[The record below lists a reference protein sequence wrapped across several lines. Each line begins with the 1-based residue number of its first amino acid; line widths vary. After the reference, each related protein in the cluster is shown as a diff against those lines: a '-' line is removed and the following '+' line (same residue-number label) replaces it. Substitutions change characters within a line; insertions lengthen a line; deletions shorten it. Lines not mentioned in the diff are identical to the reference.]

1 MSAELSF
8 MNYTAAAET
17 CVLNASREATTL
29 QHAQVQPEHLL
40 LTLLTPESGTAW
52 NLLASTLR
60 NPAMM
65 QEGLRIVLADALTTS
80 ENSPP
85 AFGFRIKRTLSE
97 AEEEARRAGHV
108 QVDTGHLLLGLL
120 NEGGAAGQM
129 LRRSGFDAAK
139 LRHWL
144 RQPQP
149 LAPVSAPTAT
159 RPIAPPALPTMSP
172 QPHTRDERLIL
183 LESQPLK
190 KLLPRLVSWPAVI
203 VMLGTLIISIV
214 LMGQDNFDLARAG
227 LVVFVLDS
235 WIVSLCV
242 HEFGHALLADLGGD
256 RSVRGNGYLSF
267 NPLKYTH
274 PLLSIIMPLLFMMMG
289 GIGLP
294 GGAVYIQTARLRGP
308 KWQSAVSFAGPAAS
322 ALMALVFALP
332 FVLRLFSL
340 DRYLDN
346 PLLWEACS
354 VVVYLNCAAVV
365 LNLLPIPPLDGF
377 GILAP
382 FLSANLRTLFY
393 TFSTFG
399 FLLIFMLFAVNPSI
413 RATFQTIVDSMLQT
427 LNVTPVLVDQGFQM
441 FMFWRQ

>member
-8 MNYTAAAET
+8 VNYTANAEA

-80 ENSPP
+80 DDLPP
-85 AFGFRIKRTLSE
+85 AYGFRIKRTLSE
-97 AEEEARRAGHV
+97 AEEEAQRAGHV

-129 LRRSGFDAAK
+129 LRRSGFDAVK

-149 LAPVSAPTAT
+149 LTPLVAAQPGATAPSRTTTP
-159 RPIAPPALPTMSP
+159 P
-172 QPHTRDERLIL
+172 QPRVRDERLIL

-203 VMLGTLIISIV
+203 VMLGTLLASAT
-214 LMGQDNFDLARAG
+214 LMFQADPDVARAG

-235 WIVSLCV
+235 WILSLCA

-322 ALMALVFALP
+322 ALMAVVFALP

-340 DRYLDN
+340 DRYLAN
-346 PLLWEACS
+346 PWLWEACS

-399 FLLIFMLFAVNPSI
+399 FLLIFMLFVVNPSI
-413 RATFQTIVDSMLQT
+413 RTAFQNTVDSMLQT
-427 LNVTPVLVDQGFQM
+427 LNVTPALVDQGFQM

>member
-8 MNYTAAAET
+8 TNYTATAET
-17 CVLNASREATTL
+17 CVLHASQEASTL
-29 QHAQVQPEHLL
+29 KHAQVQPEHLL

-60 NPAMM
+60 NPATL
-65 QEGLRIVLADALTTS
+65 QEGLRVVLADALPLS
-80 ENSPP
+80 EDSPP

-97 AEEEARRAGHV
+97 AEEEAQRAGQV

-129 LRRSGFDAAK
+129 LRRGGFDAVK

-149 LAPVSAPTAT
+149 LVPVTASAAAPVRAAAPIT
-159 RPIAPPALPTMSP
+159 PA
-172 QPHTRDERLIL
+172 QARTRDERLIL

-190 KLLPRLVSWPAVI
+190 QLLPRLISWPAVI
-203 VMLGTLIISIV
+203 VMLGTLIVSTV
-214 LMGQDNFDLARAG
+214 LMLQERPEVAQAG
-227 LVVFVLDS
+227 LILFVLDG
-235 WIVSLCV
+235 WILSLCA
-242 HEFGHALLADLGGD
+242 HEFGHALTADLGGD

-274 PLLSIIMPLLFMMMG
+274 PLLSIIMPIIFMMMG

-294 GGAVYIQTARLRGP
+294 GGAVYIQTARLRSP
-308 KWQSAVSFAGPAAS
+308 KWQSTVSFAGPAAS
-322 ALMALVFALP
+322 ALMAVIFSLP

-340 DRYLDN
+340 DRYLAN
-346 PLLWEACS
+346 PMVWEACS

-382 FLSANLRTLFY
+382 FLNADLRRLFY

-399 FLLIFMLFAVNPSI
+399 FFLIFMLFAVNPAI
-413 RATFQTIVDSMLQT
+413 RTTFQNIVDSMLQT
-427 LNVTPVLVDQGFQM
+427 LNVTPALVDQGFQM
-441 FMFWRQ
+441 FMFWRS

>member
-8 MNYTAAAET
+8 ANYTATAET
-17 CVLNASREATTL
+17 CVLNASQEAATL

-52 NLLASTLR
+52 DLLASTLR

-65 QEGLRIVLADALTTS
+65 QEGLRIVLADALTTA
-80 ENSPP
+80 ENAPP
-85 AFGFRIKRTLSE
+85 AYGFRIKRTLSE
-97 AEEEARRAGHV
+97 AEEEAQRAGQV

-129 LRRSGFDAAK
+129 LRRSGFDAMK

-149 LAPVSAPTAT
+149 PAPLAGSKAAPARAAT
-159 RPIAPPALPTMSP
+159 PAKPKIS
-172 QPHTRDERLIL
+172 DERLIL

-190 KLLPRLVSWPAVI
+190 KLLPRLISWPAVI
-203 VMLGTLIISIV
+203 VMLGTLIASVIV
-214 LMGQDNFDLARAG
+214 MAQKNSDVARAG

-235 WIVSLCV
+235 WIVSLCA

-274 PLLSIIMPLLFMMMG
+274 PLLSIIMPLLFMIMG

-308 KWQSAVSFAGPAAS
+308 RWQSAVSFAGPAAS
-322 ALMALVFALP
+322 ALMAVLFSLP
-332 FVLRLFSL
+332 FVLRLFNL

-346 PLLWEACS
+346 PLVWEACS

-393 TFSTFG
+393 SFSTFG
-399 FLLIFMLFAVNPSI
+399 FFLIFMLFVINPSI
-413 RATFQTIVDSMLQT
+413 RTAFQNAIDGMMQT
-427 LNVTPVLVDQGFQM
+427 LNVTPLLADQGFRM

>member
-1 MSAELSF
+1 MSAEPSF
-8 MNYTAAAET
+8 VNYTANAES

-29 QHAQVQPEHLL
+29 QHAQIQPEHLL

-52 NLLASTLR
+52 NLLAATLR

-80 ENSPP
+80 ENMPP
-85 AFGFRIKRTLSE
+85 TYGFRIKRTLSE
-97 AEEEARRAGHV
+97 AEEEAQRAGHA

-129 LRRSGFDAAK
+129 LRRSGFDAVK

-149 LAPVSAPTAT
+149 LVPVAASATAPARTTPAAPTQS
-159 RPIAPPALPTMSP
+159 R
-172 QPHTRDERLIL
+172 TRDERLIL

-190 KLLPRLVSWPAVI
+190 KLLPRLVSWPTVI
-203 VMLGTLIISIV
+203 VMLGTLIASVI
-214 LMGQDNFDLARAG
+214 LMFQDNPDVAQAG
-227 LVVFVLDS
+227 LVVFVLNS
-235 WIVSLCV
+235 WIISLCA

-274 PLLSIIMPLLFMMMG
+274 PLLSIIMPLLFMLMG

-308 KWQSAVSFAGPAAS
+308 RWQSAVSFAGPAAS
-322 ALMALVFALP
+322 ALMAVVFSLP

-340 DRYLDN
+340 ERYLDN

-377 GILAP
+377 GMLAP
-382 FLSANLRTLFY
+382 FLSADLRRLFY

-399 FLLIFMLFAVNPSI
+399 FFLIFMLFVVNPSI
-413 RATFQTIVDSMLQT
+413 RTAFQNTVDAMLQA
-427 LNVTPVLVDQGFQM
+427 LNVTPALVDQGFHM
-441 FMFWRQ
+441 FMFWRS

>member
-8 MNYTAAAET
+8 TNYTATAET
-17 CVLNASREATTL
+17 CILHASQEANTL
-29 QHAQVQPEHLL
+29 KHAQVQPEHLL

-60 NPAMM
+60 NPATL
-65 QEGLRIVLADALTTS
+65 QEGLRVVLAEALPTT
-80 ENSPP
+80 EDTPP
-85 AFGFRIKRTLSE
+85 AYGFRLKRTLSE
-97 AEEEARRAGHV
+97 AEEEAQHAGQV

-129 LRRSGFDAAK
+129 LRRSGFDAVK

-149 LAPVSAPTAT
+149 LVPLAASGAAAVPTRAAT
-159 RPIAPPALPTMSP
+159 PAMAA
-172 QPHTRDERLIL
+172 QARTRDERLIQ

-190 KLLPRLVSWPAVI
+190 QLLPRLISWPAVI
-203 VMLGTLIISIV
+203 VMLGTLIVSTV
-214 LMGQDNFDLARAG
+214 LMLQENVDVSRAG
-227 LVVFVLDS
+227 LIAFVLAG
-235 WIVSLCV
+235 WIVSLCA
-242 HEFGHALLADLGGD
+242 HEFGHALTADLGGD

-274 PLLSIIMPLLFMMMG
+274 PLLSIIMPILFMMLG

-294 GGAVYIQTARLRGP
+294 GGAVYIQTARLRSP
-308 KWQSAVSFAGPAAS
+308 RWQSAVSFAGPAAS
-322 ALMALVFALP
+322 ALMAVIFSLP
-332 FVLRLFSL
+332 FVLRVFSL
-340 DRYLDN
+340 DRYIAN
-346 PLLWEACS
+346 PLVWEALS
-354 VVVYLNCAAVV
+354 VMVYLNCAAVV

-382 FLSANLRTLFY
+382 FLSADLRRLFY

-399 FLLIFMLFAVNPSI
+399 FFLIFMLFAVNPAI
-413 RATFQTIVDSMLQT
+413 RTTFQNIVDSMMQT
-427 LNVTPVLVDQGFQM
+427 LNVTPVLADQGLQM

>member
-8 MNYTAAAET
+8 ANYTATAET
-17 CVLNASREATTL
+17 CVQNATREASTL
-29 QHAQVQPEHLL
+29 KHAQVQPEHLL

-52 NLLASTLR
+52 NLLAETLR
-60 NPAMM
+60 NPATM
-65 QEGLRIVLADALTTS
+65 QEGLRIVLADALTTA
-80 ENSPP
+80 ENTPP
-85 AFGFRIKRTLSE
+85 AYGFRIKRTLSE
-97 AEEEARRAGHV
+97 AEEEAQRAGHV

-129 LRRSGFDAAK
+129 LRRSGLDAAK

-144 RQPQP
+144 RQPP
-149 LAPVSAPTAT
+149 
-159 RPIAPPALPTMSP
+159 PPAPGAARAAAPARAATPP
-172 QPHTRDERLIL
+172 QPKIDDERLIL

-190 KLLPRLVSWPAVI
+190 KLLPRLISWPAVI
-203 VMLGTLIISIV
+203 VMLGTLIISAT
-214 LMGQDNFDLARAG
+214 LMVQDNFNIARAG

-235 WIVSLCV
+235 WIVSLCA

-256 RSVRGNGYLSF
+256 RSVRGNGYLSL
-267 NPLKYTH
+267 NPFKYTH
-274 PLLSIIMPLLFMMMG
+274 PLLSIIMPLLFMMLG

-294 GGAVYIQTARLRGP
+294 GGAVYIQTARLRSP

-322 ALMALVFALP
+322 ALMAVLFSLP
-332 FVLRLFSL
+332 FVLRLFNL
-340 DRYLDN
+340 DRYVAN

-354 VVVYLNCAAVV
+354 VMVYLNCAAVV

-382 FLSANLRTLFY
+382 FLSANLRRLFY
-393 TFSTFG
+393 SFSTFG
-399 FLLIFMLFAVNPSI
+399 LLMIFMLFFSNPSI
-413 RATFQTIVDSMLQT
+413 RTAFQNTLDSMMQT
-427 LNVTPVLVDQGFQM
+427 LSVTPLLANRGLQM

>member
-1 MSAELSF
+1 MNAELSF
-8 MNYTAAAET
+8 ANYTAIAET
-17 CVLNASREATTL
+17 CVLNASQEATTL

-65 QEGLRIVLADALTTS
+65 QEGLRIVLADALTTPD
-80 ENSPP
+80 NMLPVY
-85 AFGFRIKRTLSE
+85 GFRLKRTLSE
-97 AEEEARRAGHV
+97 AEEEAQRAGHI
-108 QVDTGHLLLGLL
+108 QIDTGHLLLGLL

-129 LRRSGFDAAK
+129 LRRSGFDAVK

-149 LAPVSAPTAT
+149 PAPVTASTAAPA
-159 RPIAPPALPTMSP
+159 RAAVPP
-172 QPHTRDERLIL
+172 QPRTRDERLIL

-190 KLLPRLVSWPAVI
+190 KLLPRLISWPVVV
-203 VMLGTLIISIV
+203 VMLGILIISAI
-214 LMGQDNFDLARAG
+214 LMIQNNFDVARAG

-235 WIVSLCV
+235 WIISLCA

-274 PLLSIIMPLLFMMMG
+274 PLLSIIMPLLFMIMG

-322 ALMALVFALP
+322 ALMAVLFSLP
-332 FVLRLFSL
+332 FVLRLFNL
-340 DRYLDN
+340 DRYVNN

-354 VVVYLNCAAVV
+354 VMVYLNCAAVV

-399 FLLIFMLFAVNPSI
+399 FFLIFMLFVINPSI
-413 RATFQTIVDSMLQT
+413 RTAFQNTVDGMMQT
-427 LNVTPVLVDQGFQM
+427 LNVTPLLADQGLQM

>member
-8 MNYTAAAET
+8 ANYTAAAET
-17 CVLNASREATTL
+17 CVLNASQEATAL
-29 QHAQVQPEHLL
+29 RHVQVQPEHLL

-52 NLLASTLR
+52 NLLAGTLR

-80 ENSPP
+80 EDTPP
-85 AFGFRIKRTLSE
+85 AYGFRIRRTLGE
-97 AEEEARRAGHV
+97 AEEEAQRAGHA

-144 RQPQP
+144 RQPEP
-149 LAPVSAPTAT
+149 LLPAAGSTAAPARTV
-159 RPIAPPALPTMSP
+159 APPAMSP
-172 QPHTRDERLIL
+172 QSRTRDERLVL

-190 KLLPRLVSWPAVI
+190 KLLPRLISWPAII
-203 VMLGTLIISIV
+203 VMLSTLIISIV

-235 WIVSLCV
+235 WIISLCA

-322 ALMALVFALP
+322 ALMAVLFALP

-340 DRYLDN
+340 DRYLNN
-346 PLLWEACS
+346 PLVWEACS

-399 FLLIFMLFAVNPSI
+399 FLLIFMLFVVNPSI
-413 RATFQTIVDSMLQT
+413 RTAFQNTVDSMLQT
-427 LNVTPVLVDQGFQM
+427 LNVTPALVDQGFQM